1 MDNGSNISD
10 QTNIN
15 YWTEIDLRNKKIKEK
30 INKFWI

>member
-10 QTNIN
+10 QTN